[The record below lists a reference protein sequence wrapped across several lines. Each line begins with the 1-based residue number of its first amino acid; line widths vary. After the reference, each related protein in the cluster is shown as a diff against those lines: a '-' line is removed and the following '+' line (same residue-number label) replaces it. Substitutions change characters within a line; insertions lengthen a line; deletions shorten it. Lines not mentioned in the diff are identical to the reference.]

1 MQVQIAESLDDF
13 RYVVK
18 ALSPISNL
26 IKALACLPKNIH
38 AMEAGAII
46 PTRYTPGRLVDCGYR
61 QQLAGHR
68 SWLGP

>member
-1 MQVQIAESLDDF
+1 MLHPALIF
-13 RYVVK
+13 KVVK

-26 IKALACLPKNIH
+26 NKALAYLPKNIH
-38 AMEAGAII
+38 AREACAII
-46 PTRYTPGRLVDCGYR
+46 PTRYAPGRPVDCGYR